1 MLALRV
7 PPAVVSLILRHLHPQ
22 LKGKIRRG
30 LDALVEDAA
39 VGKALREE
47 LAGLRSYRI
56 GRFRIVYREAS
67 GGVVEI
73 VAIGPRRTIYQETFR
88 LIQRK

>member
-7 PPAVVSLILRHLHPQ
+7 PPAVVSLIRHLHPK

-30 LDALVEDAA
+30 LDAIVEDAA

-47 LAGLRSYRI
+47 LGGLRSYRI
-56 GRFRIVYREAS
+56 GKFRIVYREAS

-73 VAIGPRRTIYQETFR
+73 VAIGPRRTIYQETLR
-88 LIQRK
+88 LIKRK